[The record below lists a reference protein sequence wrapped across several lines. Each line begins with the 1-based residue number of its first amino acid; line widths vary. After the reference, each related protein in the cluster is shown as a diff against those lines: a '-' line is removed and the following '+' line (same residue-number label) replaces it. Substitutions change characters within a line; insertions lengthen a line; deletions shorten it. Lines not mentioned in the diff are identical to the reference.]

1 MRKHRYIKIVK
12 TEIKRNYL
20 VSELNRD
27 TTKSFTE
34 ILLTIEKVK
43 LCYMYTGSLNIYIKT
58 DGTRK
63 NIARD
68 VENRFGTLNYE
79 LDRALPKGTSKK

>member
-27 TTKSFTE
+27 TTKSFTK

-43 LCYMYTGSLNIYIKT
+43 LCYMYTGSLSIYIKAY
-58 DGTRK
+58 GTRK
-63 NIARD
+63 NIAKD

>member
-1 MRKHRYIKIVK
+1 MKKHRYIKIVK

-43 LCYMYTGSLNIYIKT
+43 LCYMYTGSLNIYIKAY
-58 DGTRK
+58 GTRK
-63 NIARD
+63 NISKD

-79 LDRALPKGTSKK
+79 LDTALPKGTSKK